1 MCKPVCRLRSETPGC
16 SEYKPQP
23 PRAGRGRWRLHSE
36 PIPNGRSAG
45 AHAGAAFPPF
55 RTASGAKLPQWPPRC
70 VPYVAR
76 VAATNVLRRT
86 TMQAP
91 CRRAGAKPRQL
102 HESKSRVAPP
112 RSSQGGPGRT
122 PRGGVPSAR
131 RRAGAQPRQL
141 HENKNH
147 VRENASG
154 RSPANF
160 RRTSRGAPARSSR
173 NVRGRSP
180 ARAPP
185 LRERVGAT
193 PQRGSEKK
201 QRKRGPEKYTRTCWA
216 GRHHIRLTSI
226 FVREAGRGV
235 APPRL

>member
-1 MCKPVCRLRSETPGC
+1 MCKPVCRLCSETLGC

-23 PRAGRGRWRLHSE
+23 PRAGRGRCRFYSE
-36 PIPNGRSAG
+36 PIPSGRSTG
-45 AHAGAAFPPF
+45 AHAGAAFAPF
-55 RTASGAKLPQWPPRC
+55 RTASGAKLSEWRPQC
-70 VPYVAR
+70 ASHVAR
-76 VAATNVLRRT
+76 VAKTNVLRRT
-86 TMQAP
+86 TTQAP

-102 HESKSRVAPP
+102 HE
-112 RSSQGGPGRT
+112 
-122 PRGGVPSAR
+122 
-131 RRAGAQPRQL
+131 
-141 HENKNH
+141 NKNH
-147 VRENASG
+147 VREKAAG
-154 RSPANF
+154 RSPANL

-173 NVRGRSP
+173 NVRRRSP

-216 GRHHIRLTSI
+216 GRHHLRWTSI
-226 FVREAGRGV
+226 CAREAGRGV

>member
-1 MCKPVCRLRSETPGC
+1 MCKPVCRLCSETLGC

-36 PIPNGRSAG
+36 HISYGRDTG
-45 AHAGAAFPPF
+45 AHAGAAFSPF
-55 RTASGAKLPQWPPRC
+55 RITSGVKLSEWRPQCASH
-70 VPYVAR
+70 VAR
-76 VAATNVLRRT
+76 VAQTNVLRRT
-86 TMQAP
+86 TTQAP

-102 HESKSRVAPP
+102 HE
-112 RSSQGGPGRT
+112 
-122 PRGGVPSAR
+122 
-131 RRAGAQPRQL
+131 
-141 HENKNH
+141 NKNH
-147 VRENASG
+147 LRESASG
-154 RSPANF
+154 RSPANL

-185 LRERVGAT
+185 LRERVGAK

-216 GRHHIRLTSI
+216 GRHPRRLDKYLRS
-226 FVREAGRGV
+226 RSGSGRSPTGV
-235 APPRL
+235 PLVF

>member
-1 MCKPVCRLRSETPGC
+1 MCKPVCRLCSETLGC
-16 SEYKPQP
+16 SEHKPQP

-36 PIPNGRSAG
+36 HISSGRGPG
-45 AHAGAAFPPF
+45 AHAGAAFSPL
-55 RTASGAKLPQWPPRC
+55 RTAPGAKLPQWRPQC
-70 VPYVAR
+70 ASHVAR
-76 VAATNVLRRT
+76 VAKNNVLPRT
-86 TMQAP
+86 TTQAP

-102 HESKSRVAPP
+102 HE
-112 RSSQGGPGRT
+112 
-122 PRGGVPSAR
+122 
-131 RRAGAQPRQL
+131 
-141 HENKNH
+141 NKNH
-147 VRENASG
+147 LRESASG

-235 APPRL
+235 APRRP

>member
-1 MCKPVCRLRSETPGC
+1 MCKVAWRLRSGALGC
-16 SEYKPQP
+16 SAYKPQP

-36 PIPNGRSAG
+36 PISTGRRVG
-45 AHAGAAFPPF
+45 AHAGAAFSPF
-55 RTASGAKLPQWPPRC
+55 RAPSGAKLLQWRPQC
-70 VPYVAR
+70 VSYVAR
-76 VAATNVLRRT
+76 IAKTNVLRRT
-86 TMQAP
+86 TTQAP

-102 HESKSRVAPP
+102 HE
-112 RSSQGGPGRT
+112 
-122 PRGGVPSAR
+122 
-131 RRAGAQPRQL
+131 
-141 HENKNH
+141 NKNH
-147 VRENASG
+147 LRESTPG